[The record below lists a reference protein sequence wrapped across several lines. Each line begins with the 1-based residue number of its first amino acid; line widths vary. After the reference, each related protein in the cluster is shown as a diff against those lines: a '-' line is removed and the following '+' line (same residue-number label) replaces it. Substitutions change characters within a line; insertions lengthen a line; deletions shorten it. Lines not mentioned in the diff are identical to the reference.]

1 MKHIVLVG
9 CGKMGTA
16 MLKGWIDHFDSD
28 TVFTIIDPF
37 MAVKNPFIDN
47 KRITVL
53 AQASPAKPSDLLI
66 IWPDKTVPDIIVL
79 AVKPQVMEQALAPL
93 VNLAGADTLWL
104 SIAAGI
110 SIDWLRQRITPD
122 AAIIRTMPNTPA
134 AIGKGVTAM
143 AVGDG
148 VSEAMQKLAE
158 EILSVVGKVVRLDDE
173 ADMDAVTAVSGSGPA
188 YVFLMRESLEAAAR
202 TAGLEP
208 GLAAMLAEETI
219 SGAVALMRESDL
231 DARQLRIDVTSPGG
245 TTEAALKILMADK
258 AGLPALM
265 EKAVLAA
272 QKRAL
277 NLGN

>member
-53 AQASPAKPSDLLI
+53 AQASPAKPSH
-66 IWPDKTVPDIIVL
+66 PDMISPDIIVL

-148 VSEAMQKLAE
+148 VSEAMQTLAE

-258 AGLPALM
+258 TGLPALM

>member
-37 MAVKNPFIDN
+37 MAVKNPFIDD

-53 AQASPAKPSDLLI
+53 AQASPAKPSH
-66 IWPDKTVPDIIVL
+66 PDMISPDIIVL

-148 VSEAMQKLAE
+148 VSEAMQTLAE

-277 NLGN
+277 NLGS

>member
-53 AQASPAKPSDLLI
+53 AQASPAKPPH
-66 IWPDKTVPDIIVL
+66 PDMISPDIIVL

-148 VSEAMQKLAE
+148 VSEAMQTLAE

-258 AGLPALM
+258 TGLPALM

>member
-37 MAVKNPFIDN
+37 MAVKNPFIDD

-53 AQASPAKPSDLLI
+53 AQASPAKPSH
-66 IWPDKTVPDIIVL
+66 PDMISPDIIVL

-277 NLGN
+277 KLGS

>member
-53 AQASPAKPSDLLI
+53 AQASPVKPSH
-66 IWPDKTVPDIIVL
+66 PDMIAPDIIVL

-258 AGLPALM
+258 AGLPALI

>member
-53 AQASPAKPSDLLI
+53 AQASPAKPPHPDI
-66 IWPDKTVPDIIVL
+66 IAPDIIVL

-219 SGAVALMRESDL
+219 SGAVALMRASDL

-277 NLGN
+277 NLGS

>member
-53 AQASPAKPSDLLI
+53 AQASPAKPSH
-66 IWPDKTVPDIIVL
+66 PDMISPDIIVL

>member
-53 AQASPAKPSDLLI
+53 AQASPAKPSDPDI
-66 IWPDKTVPDIIVL
+66 IAPDIIVL

>member
-37 MAVKNPFIDN
+37 MAVKNPFIDD

-53 AQASPAKPSDLLI
+53 AQASPAKPSH
-66 IWPDKTVPDIIVL
+66 PDMISPDIIVL

-219 SGAVALMRESDL
+219 SGAVALMHESDL

-277 NLGN
+277 NLGS

>member
-37 MAVKNPFIDN
+37 MAVKNPFIDD

-53 AQASPAKPSDLLI
+53 AQASPAKPSH
-66 IWPDKTVPDIIVL
+66 PDMISPDIIVL

-148 VSEAMQKLAE
+148 VSEAMQTLAE

-258 AGLPALM
+258 AGLPTLM

-277 NLGN
+277 KLGS